1 MQLYAS
7 KKVTGSLYKNSV
19 DFLFEV
25 SRAMAMKRSKLLLIF
40 GILYLFH
47 HPSLAQKSDENFS
60 GYKLF
65 QTKPKTEKD
74 RQLLDEMDQFYPEDV
89 VDFWRD
95 PKEDTVEFLV
105 HGEAS
110 EDLSTWLQQEN
121 ITFRIKIDDFQ
132 RYSNSE

>member
-7 KKVTGSLYKNSV
+7 KKVTGSLYKISV
-19 DFLFEV
+19 NFLFEV

-40 GILYLFH
+40 GILNLFH
-47 HPSLAQKSDENFS
+47 HPSLGQKNDENFS

-132 RYSNSE
+132 R

>member
-1 MQLYAS
+1 MARS
-7 KKVTGSLYKNSV
+7 
-19 DFLFEV
+19 
-25 SRAMAMKRSKLLLIF
+25 SRIF
-40 GILYLFH
+40 GVLCLFQE
-47 HPSLAQKSDENFS
+47 PCLGQKNDENFS

-132 RYSNSE
+132 RYSNIVIQSTV

>member
-1 MQLYAS
+1 
-7 KKVTGSLYKNSV
+7 
-19 DFLFEV
+19 
-25 SRAMAMKRSKLLLIF
+25 MAMKQSKLLLIF
-40 GILYLFH
+40 GVLCLFYK
-47 HPSLAQKSDENFS
+47 PCLGQKNDENFS

-110 EDLSTWLQQEN
+110 EDLSTWLKQEN

-132 RYSNSE
+132 RYSNSECNEMEYQPICLKMF